1 MIPTR
6 TIALAVSATLALGA
20 CSTEESPLTDASTA
34 APTFD
39 RAETGNG
46 APSGAHFTLNII
58 GMARNKSA
66 NMDEVGGHVIFVA
79 LGTRT
84 GDAVSTKIMLTEGDF
99 AVTDKNGTDGRAGFQ
114 LPAPA
119 GGTAYQVFARPLGT
133 PGGMAKI
140 TTCAEQVL
148 VDGVLV
154 EDEVC
159 STENEVFVRSVGKG
173 TSNKFENVTQSLTT
187 ILIDDD
193 VSATYDETTAYVACG
208 GTDTDGD
215 DAPIRVDLFNACL
228 ENYFWKYDNN
238 GLRILQV
245 RFYPAS

>member
-1 MIPTR
+1 MPPFR
-6 TIALAVSATLALGA
+6 TTLLAAPAAFILTLAA
-20 CSTEESPLTDASTA
+20 CSGTEESPQPSAAS
-34 APTFD
+34 FSQV
-39 RAETGNG
+39 ETGNG
-46 APSGAHFTLNII
+46 APSGEHFTLNII
-58 GMARNKSA
+58 GMRNVKSD
-66 NMDEVGGHVIFVA
+66 MEDDLGGHAIFVN
-79 LGTRT
+79 LGSRT
-84 GDAVSTKIMLTEGDF
+84 GDAVTTKIMLAPGDF
-99 AVTDKNGTDGRAGFQ
+99 AVLDKNGTDGRASFR

-133 PGGMAKI
+133 PGGMARI

-148 VDGVLV
+148 VDGVYV

-159 STENEVFVRSVGKG
+159 STENEVFVREVGKN

-187 ILIDDD
+187 IVIDDD
-193 VSATYDETTAYVACG
+193 VTDTYGETTAYAACG

-215 DAPIRVDLFNACL
+215 DAPIRVDLFDSCL

-238 GLRILQV
+238 GIRVLQL

>member
-6 TIALAVSATLALGA
+6 SIALAVSATLALGA
-20 CSTEESPLTDASTA
+20 CSTEETPLAEATTST
-34 APTFD
+34 PSFVQ
-39 RAETGNG
+39 AETGNG

-58 GMARNKSA
+58 GMAKGKNA
-66 NMDEVGGHVIFVA
+66 NMDEAGGHVIFVG
-79 LGTRT
+79 LGTRE
-84 GDAVSTKIMLTEGDF
+84 GDAVSSKIMLTSGEF
-99 AVTDKNGTDGRAGFQ
+99 AVLDTNGTDGRASFQ

-133 PGGMAKI
+133 PGGMAKV

-148 VDGVLV
+148 VDGVYV

-159 STENEVFVRSVGKG
+159 STENEVFVRETG

-187 ILIDDD
+187 IVIDDD
-193 VSATYDETTAYVACG
+193 VTATYGETTAYTACG
-208 GTDTDGD
+208 GTDTLGD
-215 DAPIRVDLFNACL
+215 DAPIRVDLFDSCL

>member
-1 MIPTR
+1 MTTSR
-6 TIALAVSATLALGA
+6 SIALALSVTLALGA
-20 CSTEESPLTDASTA
+20 CSTEESPIPEAATA
-34 APTFD
+34 TTGPAFGQ
-39 RAETGNG
+39 AETGNG

-58 GMARNKSA
+58 GMKHDKNAE
-66 NMDEVGGHVIFVA
+66 MDELGGHVIFVD
-79 LGTRT
+79 LGSRT
-84 GDAVSTKIMLTEGDF
+84 GDAVTTKIMLSEGEF
-99 AVTDKNGTDGRAGFQ
+99 AVLDKNGTDGRAGFQ

-133 PGGMAKI
+133 PGGMARI
-140 TTCAEQVL
+140 TTCAEEVV
-148 VDGVLV
+148 VDGVPV
-154 EDEVC
+154 VDEVC
-159 STENEVFVRSVGKG
+159 STENEVFVRSTGKG
-173 TSNKFENVTQSLTT
+173 NKFVNVTQSLTT

-193 VSATYDETTAYVACG
+193 VTTTYDETTAYAACG

-245 RFYPAS
+245 RFYPAT

>member
-1 MIPTR
+1 MPPFR
-6 TIALAVSATLALGA
+6 TTLLAAPAAFVLTLAA
-20 CSTEESPLTDASTA
+20 CSGTEESPQPSAAS
-34 APTFD
+34 FSQV
-39 RAETGNG
+39 ETGNG
-46 APSGAHFTLNII
+46 APSGEHFTLNII
-58 GMARNKSA
+58 GMRNVKSD
-66 NMDEVGGHVIFVA
+66 MEDDLGGHAIFVN
-79 LGTRT
+79 LGSRT
-84 GDAVSTKIMLTEGDF
+84 GDAVTTKIMLAPGDF
-99 AVTDKNGTDGRAGFQ
+99 AVLDKNGTDGRASFR

-133 PGGMAKI
+133 PGGMARI

-148 VDGVLV
+148 VDGVYV

-159 STENEVFVRSVGKG
+159 STENEVFVREVGKN

-187 ILIDDD
+187 IVIDDD
-193 VSATYDETTAYVACG
+193 VTDTYGETTAYAACG

-215 DAPIRVDLFNACL
+215 DAPIRVDLFDSCL

-238 GLRILQV
+238 GLRVLQL

>member
-1 MIPTR
+1 MQSVSHVAVAVLP
-6 TIALAVSATLALGA
+6 LAVGWAVPWNLPLVGLLLTYTVAGIVSTHRYNAKPRGEAEVRRWAWQLYVNLAALGLIYNA
-20 CSTEESPLTDASTA
+20 
-34 APTFD
+34 
-39 RAETGNG
+39 
-46 APSGAHFTLNII
+46 
-58 GMARNKSA
+58 
-66 NMDEVGGHVIFVA
+66 IFVN
-79 LGTRT
+79 LGSRT
-84 GDAVSTKIMLTEGDF
+84 GDAVTTKIMLAPGDF
-99 AVTDKNGTDGRAGFQ
+99 AVLDKNGTDGRASFR

-133 PGGMAKI
+133 PGGMARI

-148 VDGVLV
+148 VDGVYV

-159 STENEVFVRSVGKG
+159 STENEVFVREVGKN

-187 ILIDDD
+187 IVIDDD
-193 VSATYDETTAYVACG
+193 VTDTYGETTAYAACG

-215 DAPIRVDLFNACL
+215 DAPIRVDLFDSCL

-238 GLRILQV
+238 GLRVLQL

>member
-1 MIPTR
+1 MPPFR
-6 TIALAVSATLALGA
+6 TTLLAAPAAFALTLAA
-20 CSTEESPLTDASTA
+20 CSGTEESPQPSIAS
-34 APTFD
+34 FSQ
-39 RAETGNG
+39 AETGNG
-46 APSGAHFTLNII
+46 APSGEHFTLNII
-58 GMARNKSA
+58 GMRNVKSD
-66 NMDEVGGHVIFVA
+66 MTDDLGGHAIFVN
-79 LGTRT
+79 LGSRT
-84 GDAVSTKIMLTEGDF
+84 GDAVTTKIMLAPGDF
-99 AVTDKNGTDGRAGFQ
+99 AVLDKNGTDGRASFR

-133 PGGMAKI
+133 PGGMARI

-148 VDGVLV
+148 VDGVYV

-159 STENEVFVRSVGKG
+159 STENEVFVREVGKN

-187 ILIDDD
+187 IVIDDD
-193 VSATYDETTAYVACG
+193 VTATYGETTAYAACG

-215 DAPIRVDLFNACL
+215 DAPIRVDLFDSCL

-238 GLRILQV
+238 GLRVLQL

>member
-1 MIPTR
+1 MTR
-6 TIALAVSATLALGA
+6 FSARALAGLAALSLAA
-20 CSTEESPLTDASTA
+20 CNSTDESPLPAAA
-34 APTFD
+34 APSF
-39 RAETGNG
+39 APGETGNG

-58 GMARNKSA
+58 GMGRDKSA
-66 NMDEVGGHVIFVA
+66 NMDEEGGHVIFVR
-79 LGTRT
+79 LGSRT
-84 GDAVSTKIMLTEGDF
+84 GDAVSTKIMLSEGEF
-99 AVTDKNGTDGRAGFQ
+99 AVLDKNGTDGRAGFQ

-119 GGTAYQVFARPLGT
+119 GGTAYQVYARPLGT
-133 PGGMAKI
+133 PGGMARI

-148 VDGVLV
+148 VDGVYV

-159 STENEVFVRSVGKG
+159 STENKVFVRESGR
-173 TSNKFENVTQSLTT
+173 SRFENVTQELTT
-187 ILIDDD
+187 IVIDDD
-193 VSATYDETTAYVACG
+193 VTATYGETTAYTACG

-215 DAPIRVDLFNACL
+215 DAPIRVDLFDSCL

>member
-20 CSTEESPLTDASTA
+20 CSTEESPLSEASSA
-34 APTFD
+34 APAFSQ
-39 RAETGNG
+39 AETGNG

-66 NMDEVGGHVIFVA
+66 NMDEVGGHVIFVG
-79 LGTRT
+79 LGSRT
-84 GDAVSTKIMLTEGDF
+84 GDAVTTKIMLTEGDF
-99 AVTDKNGTDGRAGFQ
+99 AVLDKNGTDGRAEFQ

-119 GGTAYQVFARPLGT
+119 GGTAYQVYARPLGT

-159 STENEVFVRSVGKG
+159 STENEVFIRSVGKG

-187 ILIDDD
+187 IVIDDD
-193 VSATYDETTAYVACG
+193 VTATYDEGTAYVACG

-215 DAPIRVDLFNACL
+215 DAPIRVDLFDSCL

-238 GLRILQV
+238 GLRVLQV

>member
-1 MIPTR
+1 MTTSR
-6 TIALAVSATLALGA
+6 SIALALSATFALGA
-20 CSTEESPLTDASTA
+20 CSNEESPIAEA
-34 APTFD
+34 AAATTGPAFAQ
-39 RAETGNG
+39 AETGNG

-58 GMARNKSA
+58 GMKHAKSA
-66 NMDEVGGHVIFVA
+66 EMDELGGHVIFVG
-79 LGTRT
+79 LGSRT
-84 GDAVSTKIMLTEGDF
+84 GDAVTTKIMLSEGEF
-99 AVTDKNGTDGRAGFQ
+99 AVLDKNGTDGRAGFQ

-140 TTCAEQVL
+140 TTCAEEVV
-148 VDGVLV
+148 VDDVPV
-154 EDEVC
+154 VDEVC
-159 STENEVFVRSVGKG
+159 STENEVFVRSSGKG
-173 TSNKFENVTQSLTT
+173 NKFVNVTQSLTT

-193 VSATYDETTAYVACG
+193 VTATYDETTAYAACG

-215 DAPIRVDLFNACL
+215 DAPIRVDLFDACL

-245 RFYPAS
+245 RFYPAT

>member
-1 MIPTR
+1 MSPFR
-6 TIALAVSATLALGA
+6 TSLLAAPAAFVLTLAA
-20 CSTEESPLTDASTA
+20 CSGTEESPQPAVAS
-34 APTFD
+34 FSQ
-39 RAETGNG
+39 AETGNG
-46 APSGAHFTLNII
+46 APSGEHFTLNII
-58 GMARNKSA
+58 GMRNVKA
-66 NMDEVGGHVIFVA
+66 DMEDDLGGHAIFVN
-79 LGTRT
+79 LGSRT
-84 GDAVSTKIMLTEGDF
+84 GDAVTTKIMLAPGDF
-99 AVTDKNGTDGRAGFQ
+99 AVLDKNGTDGRASFR

-119 GGTAYQVFARPLGT
+119 GGTAYQIYARPLGT

-148 VDGVLV
+148 VDGVYV

-159 STENEVFVRSVGKG
+159 STENEVFVREVGKN

-187 ILIDDD
+187 IVIDDD
-193 VSATYDETTAYVACG
+193 VTETYGETTAYAACG

-215 DAPIRVDLFNACL
+215 DAPIRVDLFDSCL

-238 GLRILQV
+238 GLRVLQL

>member
-1 MIPTR
+1 MPPFR
-6 TIALAVSATLALGA
+6 TTLLAAPAAFILTLAA
-20 CSTEESPLTDASTA
+20 CSGTEESPQPSAAS
-34 APTFD
+34 FSQV
-39 RAETGNG
+39 ETGNG
-46 APSGAHFTLNII
+46 APSGEHFTLNII
-58 GMARNKSA
+58 GMRNVKSD
-66 NMDEVGGHVIFVA
+66 MEDDLGGHAIFVN
-79 LGTRT
+79 LGSRT
-84 GDAVSTKIMLTEGDF
+84 GDAVTTKIMLAPGDF
-99 AVTDKNGTDGRAGFQ
+99 AVLDKNGTDGRASFR

-133 PGGMAKI
+133 PGGMARI

-148 VDGVLV
+148 VDGVYV

-159 STENEVFVRSVGKG
+159 STENEVFVREVGKN

-187 ILIDDD
+187 IVIDDD
-193 VSATYDETTAYVACG
+193 VTDTYGETTAYAACG

-215 DAPIRVDLFNACL
+215 DAPIRVDLFDSCL

-238 GLRILQV
+238 GLRVLQL